1 VAPTHDGRGD
11 APSDCPVKVV
21 LIGGIPES
29 LVLFRGPLI
38 AALVEAGHE
47 VTAFAGRAEPW
58 VEAELVRLGARFVT
72 YPLDRAGTGLRSD
85 ISTYRGLKARL
96 RETAPDVVIA
106 YTAKPV
112 IWGALAARRAGVP
125 IFHAMITGR
134 GEQFDAAGPLGL
146 RATLLRALY
155 RRALAR
161 TRSVVF
167 QNEEDRAFFVAEGL
181 VAEGRTALVA
191 GSGVDLDFW
200 REAPLPE
207 GPPTFLMVARLLVAK
222 GVREYAEAARLVR
235 QDRPDVRFLLIGAAE
250 TGARGVPLAEVN
262 AWHEAGAIEYLGTR
276 PNVRDA
282 LVDSHVLVLPSYYGE
297 GVPRTILEAMATGR
311 PVLSTDN
318 VGCRDA
324 VVHGVTGRLVAP
336 RDADALSGG
345 VHRMLAESASWAAM
359 GRAGRQRAEDVYDV
373 KKVNARLLE
382 ITGLAA
388 A

>member
-1 VAPTHDGRGD
+1 
-11 APSDCPVKVV
+11 VKVV

-38 AALVEAGHE
+38 AALVAAGHE

-58 VEAELVRLGARFVT
+58 VEAELARLGARFVT
-72 YPLDRAGTGLRSD
+72 YPLDRAGTGLGSD
-85 ISTYRGLKARL
+85 LSTFRGLTARL
-96 RETAPDVVIA
+96 RQAAPDAVIA

-134 GEQFDAAGPLGL
+134 GEQFDSAGPFGL

-161 TRSVVF
+161 TRSVIF

-181 VAEGRTALVA
+181 IAESRTALVA

-200 REAPLPE
+200 QEAPLPE
-207 GPPTFLMVARLLVAK
+207 GPPTFLMVARLLIAK
-222 GVREYAEAARLVR
+222 GIREYAEAARLVR
-235 QDRPDVRFLLIGAAE
+235 RDRPDARFLLIGAAE
-250 TGARGVPLAEVN
+250 TGTRGVPLAEVN
-262 AWHEAGAIEYLGTR
+262 AWHEAGVIEYLGTR

-282 LVDSHVLVLPSYYGE
+282 LVGSHVLVLPSYYGE

-324 VVHGVTGRLVAP
+324 VVHGVTGRLVVP
-336 RDADALSGG
+336 RDADALADG
-345 VHRMLAESASWAAM
+345 VRRLLAESATWAVM
-359 GRAGRQRAEDVYDV
+359 GRAGRQRAENVYDV
-373 KKVNARLLE
+373 TKVNARLLE